1 MLQTIAPRPWA
12 RRMLAWHILETDA
25 QLEFTS
31 GCSIAMMG
39 AFHFLEAAETND
51 YFVTTPE
58 QISAA
63 KALNPFDGVEVDR
76 RPVEDSIFI
85 PIEATLWLDDFDW
98 ELGTAK
104 GSLQSA
110 VFFDPEAFEDV
121 LGTYENGWIELDLS
135 GLVFPLSLIEMLAPN
150 ASAPPVDLL
159 SPKVAGSKMREG
171 GPGRRRKH
179 DWDGALMSL
188 IGEAERNSIAADP
201 DAHGAQAD
209 IAARLADW
217 FATRDLPIPANS
229 QLQERARDVL
239 ASIRAANP

>member
-1 MLQTIAPRPWA
+1 MLQTVAPRPWA
-12 RRMLAWHILETDA
+12 RRMLAWHILENDA
-25 QLEFTS
+25 QLEFTG
-31 GCSIAMMG
+31 GCVIDKMS
-39 AFHFLEAAETND
+39 AFQFLKAAESGD
-51 YFVTTPE
+51 YLETTPE

-63 KALNPFDGVEVDR
+63 KALQPYEDVEVDR
-76 RPVEDSIFI
+76 RPVEDSVFI
-85 PIEATLWLDDFDW
+85 PIEAALWVDEFDW

-104 GSLQSA
+104 GSLQFA
-110 VFFDPEAFEDV
+110 VCFNADAFEDV
-121 LGTYENGWIELDLS
+121 LGTYENGWVELDLS

-159 SPKVAGSKMREG
+159 SPKIAGPKMREG

-179 DWDGALMSL
+179 YWDGALMSL

-201 DAHGAQAD
+201 EAHGAQAD

-217 FATRDLPIPANS
+217 FATRDLPIPVNS

>member
-1 MLQTIAPRPWA
+1 
-12 RRMLAWHILETDA
+12 MLAWHILENDA
-25 QLEFTS
+25 RLEFTR
-31 GCSIAMMG
+31 GCIIDKMA
-39 AFHFLEAAETND
+39 AFRFLEAAKSGDFFEP
-51 YFVTTPE
+51 TPE

-63 KALNPFDGVEVDR
+63 EALQPYEDFEVDR
-76 RPVEDSIFI
+76 RPVEGSVFV
-85 PIEATLWLDDFDW
+85 PIESAIWLDEFDW

-104 GSLQSA
+104 GSLQYA
-110 VFFDPEAFEDV
+110 VFLNPDAFEDEI
-121 LGTYENGWIELDLS
+121 GAYEHGWIEFDLS
-135 GLVFPLSLIEMLAPN
+135 GLVFPLALIEMLAPN
-150 ASAPPVDLL
+150 VSAPPVDLL
-159 SPKVAGSKMREG
+159 SPKIAVPKMREG

-201 DAHGAQAD
+201 EAHGAQAD

-239 ASIRAANP
+239 GSGLIN